1 MHKNQKI
8 KNFLFSNRSADT
20 ARGIRVSNINIDT
33 YITLT
38 ITNNNNIYTDSYTY
52 SKNFLN
58 SALFARKRAILTDWP
73 P

>member
-1 MHKNQKI
+1 MI
-8 KNFLFSNRSADT
+8 C
-20 ARGIRVSNINIDT
+20 IRIRNINIDT

-52 SKNFLN
+52 SKNFIN
-58 SALFARKRAILTDWP
+58 SVLFARKRAILTDWP

>member
-1 MHKNQKI
+1 MI
-8 KNFLFSNRSADT
+8 C
-20 ARGIRVSNINIDT
+20 IRIRNINIDT